1 MPEELASFALLSGL
15 VTIVLLVLAILIPW
29 FVFRISA
36 HTRQTR
42 DLLKDVKKSLH
53 IANRHLAT
61 MADDSKEG

>member
-1 MPEELASFALLSGL
+1 MPEEVASIALLSGL

-53 IANRHLAT
+53 IANGHLAT